1 MLRAVAVARLLLP
14 NVNIQAPPNLSA
26 PYYEDL
32 VDAGINDWGGISPLT
47 PDFINPEKPWPH
59 LEQLRLRTEAKGI
72 RTAPASAGLSGI
84 YSARDRQARTAVG
97 KTAQPPPTIDGLA
110 KTEGGMIC
118 VLSGGTGG
126 AKFVDGLRQVMPAEE
141 ITLVVNT
148 GDDLLWWGLYVSPD
162 IDSITYVLSGM
173 LSRER
178 GWGVKGDT
186 FLCLQAMG
194 QLGEPTWFHT
204 GDRDLAMHL
213 LRSRLLAEGK
223 TLSEATAVIS
233 EKLGVKARI
242 LPMSD
247 SRVETR
253 VDTPV
258 GELSF
263 EEYFVQRWY
272 QDPVNSVRFA
282 GASDAE
288 PAPGVIDA
296 IISADAV
303 LIAPSNPV
311 TSIGPILAVPGIRE
325 ALLRAAGKIA
335 AVSPIVGN
343 APVAGPAGIL
353 MAAQGLPCSIAGVAQ
368 AYEDFLD
375 VLVCD
380 TRDARAAETLRNNGL
395 RVQCTQTIMRTAE
408 DKAALA
414 REVLSFV
421 SAAAQGRTCLRRCR
435 STSGPAAVILV
446 PVKNLSSAK
455 QRLAAVLDQP
465 SRTELAQAMLH
476 DVLTAL
482 HDWKNRPQV
491 ALVTSDPYAVNLA
504 ARIRIRNH
512 SRPRQSRRNRR
523 DRDGH
528 ARLRRARSRQHAR
541 DPRRH
546 SADSVVGTRRNSE
559 ARAGRRQRARPR
571 RRRTRHQRRLPPPR
585 ESIPAPLRQRQLQTA
600 SRRRASHRQTVRR
613 AESARELPSTSTIP
627 RTCTS
632 SCRSPAKPAPSTSPR
647 IRANGNP
654 RRRDGATLRASNACG
669 TPNAQHPARVRSID

>member
-1 MLRAVAVARLLLP
+1 
-14 NVNIQAPPNLSA
+14 
-26 PYYEDL
+26 
-32 VDAGINDWGGISPLT
+32 
-47 PDFINPEKPWPH
+47 
-59 LEQLRLRTEAKGI
+59 
-72 RTAPASAGLSGI
+72 
-84 YSARDRQARTAVG
+84 
-97 KTAQPPPTIDGLA
+97 
-110 KTEGGMIC
+110 MIC

-126 AKFVDGLRQVMPAEE
+126 AKFVDGLRQVMPAED

-223 TLSEATAVIS
+223 TLSDATTVIS
-233 EKLGVKARI
+233 EKLGVKARV

-253 VDTPV
+253 VDTPA

-296 IISADAV
+296 IVSADAV
-303 LIAPSNPV
+303 LIAPSNPI

-325 ALLRAAGKIA
+325 ALLRARGKIA
-335 AVSPIVGN
+335 AISPIVGN

-353 MAAQGLPCSIAGVAQ
+353 MAAQGFPCSIAGVAQ

-375 VLVCD
+375 ILICD
-380 TRDARAAETLRNNGL
+380 TRDARSAEILRTNGL
-395 RVQCTQTIMRTAE
+395 RVQCTQTIMRSAE

-414 REVLSFV
+414 REVLSLV
-421 SAAAQGRTCLRRCR
+421 AAV
-435 STSGPAAVILV
+435 PAAG
-446 PVKNLSSAK
+446 N
-455 QRLAAVLDQP
+455 QRV
-465 SRTELAQAMLH
+465 
-476 DVLTAL
+476 
-482 HDWKNRPQV
+482 
-491 ALVTSDPYAVNLA
+491 
-504 ARIRIRNH
+504 
-512 SRPRQSRRNRR
+512 
-523 DRDGH
+523 
-528 ARLRRARSRQHAR
+528 QH
-541 DPRRH
+541 
-546 SADSVVGTRRNSE
+546 GN
-559 ARAGRRQRARPR
+559 
-571 RRRTRHQRRLPPPR
+571 
-585 ESIPAPLRQRQLQTA
+585 
-600 SRRRASHRQTVRR
+600 TVRR
-613 AESARELPSTSTIP
+613 LDPQP
-627 RTCTS
+627 
-632 SCRSPAKPAPSTSPR
+632 
-647 IRANGNP
+647 
-654 RRRDGATLRASNACG
+654 
-669 TPNAQHPARVRSID
+669 